1 MVSCLDAVCVS
12 CGLLALAPPQKMK
25 VTPQPKHDCV
35 GIGKMMRTFQLF
47 CKLGPSGRARP
58 DLKTETKLTD
68 QSVQPTAAAW
78 LSVEPCNRVEM
89 SLREACCVRPVV
101 VVVKHQ
107 EQPD

>member
-1 MVSCLDAVCVS
+1 
-12 CGLLALAPPQKMK
+12 MK
-25 VTPQPKHDCV
+25 VTRQPKHDWV

-78 LSVEPCNRVEM
+78 LSVEPCNR
-89 SLREACCVRPVV
+89 LQFRELKC
-101 VVVKHQ
+101 H
-107 EQPD
+107 